1 MSHEKLKL
9 IIDVKSSH
17 LHSNAVP
24 PEITYIRQDVCT
36 YSAWYKQIV
45 LHFLPMLLCPGFHL
59 KKSRYSLSQKGN
71 WWDVQN

>member
-24 PEITYIRQDVCT
+24 PKITYIRQDVYT
-36 YSAWYKQIV
+36 DSAWYK
-45 LHFLPMLLCPGFHL
+45 
-59 KKSRYSLSQKGN
+59 
-71 WWDVQN
+71 